1 MNSTACP
8 KRPLAGHCIYVDR
21 GHLMKNAIAL
31 LCLLALG
38 ACSGKPPAPQ
48 SDPKSSA
55 AQPSA
60 PWDAMKQDEQRAKDV
75 QKVVNQHAAD
85 QDKQIEQQTQ

>member
-1 MNSTACP
+1 MRTT
-8 KRPLAGHCIYVDR
+8 
-21 GHLMKNAIAL
+21 IAL

-38 ACSGKPPAPQ
+38 ACSNKPPTPQ
-48 SDPKSSA
+48 SDPKQAA

-75 QKVVNQHAAD
+75 QKLVDKHAAE